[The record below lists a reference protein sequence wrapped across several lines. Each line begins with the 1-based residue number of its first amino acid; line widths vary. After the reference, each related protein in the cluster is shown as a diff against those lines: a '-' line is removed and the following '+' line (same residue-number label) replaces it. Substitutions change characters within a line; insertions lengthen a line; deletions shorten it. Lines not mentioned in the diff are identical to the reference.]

1 MTNKKRD
8 CDGGQKSLE
17 DEGRAQKCRAGMYLY
32 GIIWVILG
40 KSKRAGLQWTWH
52 LENLEHSCCL
62 VILSC
67 KETEVVWA
75 IRKAQAYDAFV
86 AQEMLE
92 VAW

>member
-40 KSKRAGLQWTWH
+40 KSKRAGLQ
-52 LENLEHSCCL
+52 
-62 VILSC
+62 
-67 KETEVVWA
+67 
-75 IRKAQAYDAFV
+75 
-86 AQEMLE
+86 
-92 VAW
+92 